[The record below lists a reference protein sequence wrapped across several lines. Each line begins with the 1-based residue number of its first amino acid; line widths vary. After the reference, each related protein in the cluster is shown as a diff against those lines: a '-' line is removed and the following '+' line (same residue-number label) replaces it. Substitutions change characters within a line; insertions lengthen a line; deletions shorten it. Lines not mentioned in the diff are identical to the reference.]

1 MKNIGTKS
9 VIMSD
14 IMVYLDMF
22 RVKKEVVK
30 QVQGLRKGHLKHYC
44 KFANLLA
51 SQREYMVA
59 VYQYM
64 LSLGIMEKGDYIF
77 VCFDT
82 EVLI

>member
-1 MKNIGTKS
+1 MSVCLFLIIREINVKIYENFGTKS

-44 KFANLLA
+44 KFAHLLA

-59 VYQYM
+59 VYQ
-64 LSLGIMEKGDYIF
+64 
-77 VCFDT
+77 
-82 EVLI
+82 